1 MPWLTDYCNDAQQ
14 TDRLAGRSDHVDL
27 LATGLFG
34 ETGSVLAELKKAER
48 ETAAYPS
55 YRNRLVEEIGD
66 LLWYFARLV
75 TVLAP
80 SEVEKLEA
88 LAERAIRPGDA
99 DAMSEALALGAATGA
114 LLATLQQK
122 TDNVA
127 ASQLGTIWLALLR
140 VACAVHVDLSDA
152 ARRNLEKTESRWP
165 PVREF
170 VPLFDDDFEEEEQL
184 PRALDVEF
192 RQIDRGGKPVVLLR
206 CNGLNLGDRLTDNID
221 EPDFYRFHDIFHLA
235 HAVYLGWSPILRVL
249 LNCKRKSDPRV
260 DENEDGA
267 RARIIEEAVSATVFS
282 RAKETR
288 FYDGIDH
295 VDYDLLK
302 TISEFVRGFE
312 VDAVPLWQW
321 EEAILNGY
329 RVFRALRDNGGGTV
343 TVDLVKRDLCY
354 AAPSS
359 RQTAGRPG
367 EPVAAPWGS

>member
-1 MPWLTDYCNDAQQ
+1 MPWLTDYCNDAEQ
-14 TDRLAGRSDHVDL
+14 TDRLAGRPNHVSL
-27 LATGLFG
+27 LAAGLFG
-34 ETGSVLAELKKAER
+34 ETGSVLTELKKAER

-66 LLWYFARLV
+66 LLWYFARLA
-75 TVLAP
+75 TILAP
-80 SEVEKLEA
+80 SEVQKLDA
-88 LAERAIRPGDA
+88 LAGRTLRPGDG
-99 DAMSEALALGAATGA
+99 DAMTEALTLGGAAGA

-127 ASQLGTIWLALLR
+127 ASQLGTIWRALLR
-140 VACAVHVDLSDA
+140 VARSVRVDLRDA

-170 VPLFDDDFEEEEQL
+170 IPLFDDDFDEEEQL
-184 PRALDVEF
+184 PRTLDVEF
-192 RQIDRGGKPVVLLR
+192 RQIGRSGKQVVLLR

-235 HAVYLGWSPILRVL
+235 HAAYLGWSPILRVL
-249 LNCKRKSDPRV
+249 LNCKRKSNPRV

-343 TVDLVKRDLCY
+343 TVDLDNRNLRY

-359 RQTAGRPG
+359 RQTARQSV
-367 EPVAAPWGS
+367 ESFAAP

>member
-1 MPWLTDYCNDAQQ
+1 MPWLTDYCNDAEQ
-14 TDRLAGRSDHVDL
+14 TDRLASRSNHIEL

-80 SEVEKLEA
+80 SEVKKLET
-88 LAERAIRPGDA
+88 LAERAPRPGDT
-99 DAMSEALALGAATGA
+99 DAMTEALALGAATGA

-127 ASQLGTIWLALLR
+127 ASQLGTIWRALLR
-140 VACAVHVDLSDA
+140 VASSVHIDLGDA

-165 PVREF
+165 PVR
-170 VPLFDDDFEEEEQL
+170 D
-184 PRALDVEF
+184 
-192 RQIDRGGKPVVLLR
+192 
-206 CNGLNLGDRLTDNID
+206 LGDRLTDNID

-249 LNCKRKSDPRV
+249 LNCKRKSNPRV

-267 RARIIEEAVSATVFS
+267 RARLIEEAVSATVFS

-288 FYDGIDH
+288 FYDGIDQ

-329 RVFRALRDNGGGTV
+329 RVFRALRDDGSGTV

-354 AAPSS
+354 AAPSG
-359 RQTAGRPG
+359 RQATRQPA
-367 EPVAAPWGS
+367 ESVVAPWSS